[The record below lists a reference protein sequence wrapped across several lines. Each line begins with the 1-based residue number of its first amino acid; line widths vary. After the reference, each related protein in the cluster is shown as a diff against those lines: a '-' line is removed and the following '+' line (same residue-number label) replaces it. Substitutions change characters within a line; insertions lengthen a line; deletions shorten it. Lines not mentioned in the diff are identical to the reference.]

1 MELRVSFPIDNSQC
15 SMQAGSMITPN
26 CQLYLATVFL
36 AESIPIQARSPTS
49 KLIKIFASETY
60 IAEWAVLISSAID
73 LLPEEAW
80 TSSTASASLQVIQ
93 IHPFIARTVIEQV

>member
-1 MELRVSFPIDNSQC
+1 
-15 SMQAGSMITPN
+15 MITPN
-26 CQLYLATVFL
+26 CQLLGYCFSCRTLPDSGKKPH
-36 AESIPIQARSPTS
+36 EQ
-49 KLIKIFASETY
+49 TY
-60 IAEWAVLISSAID
+60 KDIRLWNIAEWTMLISSAID